1 MQYFINEREWEE
13 IFKILRSL
21 KGIHTTNEA
30 QIRQFMEAVWY
41 VGRTGCQ
48 WRLLPPYYGYW
59 RSVHRRFK
67 NWSDK
72 GIWRTIFERIQHE
85 PDMEAVMIDATI
97 VRAHACSAG
106 YGKESQPHQALG
118 RSRGGFS
125 TKIHA
130 LVDAL
135 GNPLKFI
142 LSPGQRHEMSQAESL
157 IEDVFGTVVL
167 GDKGYDGNA
176 FIEILENKECV
187 PVIPPKRNRINPRD
201 YDAHIY
207 KERHLIECFFGKIKH
222 FRRVFSRFDKTAQA
236 FLSFLHLASTFIWL
250 R

>member
-1 MQYFINEREWEE
+1 MDYFIKEREWEE
-13 IFKILRSL
+13 IFKILRDF
-21 KGIHTTNEA
+21 KDIHTKNE
-30 QIRQFMEAVWY
+30 QRLRQFIEALWY
-41 VGRTGCQ
+41 IARTGCQ
-48 WRLLPPYYGYW
+48 WRLLPFYYGHW

-67 NWSDK
+67 KWSDK
-72 GIWRTIFERIQHE
+72 GIWEMLFQKLQQE
-85 PDMEAVMIDATI
+85 PDLEAVMIDATI

-106 YGKESQPHQALG
+106 YGKESQPQQALG

-142 LSPGQRHEMSQAESL
+142 LSAGQRHEISQAEAL
-157 IEDVFGTVVL
+157 IEGVL
-167 GDKGYDGNA
+167 RSIVIGDKGYDSNA
-176 FIEILENKECV
+176 FVETLKAKEC
-187 PVIPPKRNRINPRD
+187 PCVIPPKRNRLNPRD
-201 YDAHIY
+201 YDEHLY

-222 FRRVFSRFDKTAQA
+222 FRRIFSRFDKTASSFLA
-236 FLSFLHLASTFIWL
+236 FLHFVSAFIWL